1 MFVTERRK
9 WLGVKL
15 ALLGFAVGVL
25 GFLVA
30 RWKFE
35 PGMAIAFAGIAL
47 SLVGAVIHRVW
58 LERYGASF
66 RECLDVVCP
75 NRKWLRTER
84 RDSAEQA

>member
-35 PGMAIAFAGIAL
+35 PGMAITFAGIAL

-58 LERYGASF
+58 LERYGI
-66 RECLDVVCP
+66 
-75 NRKWLRTER
+75 R
-84 RDSAEQA
+84 RQLPRMSGRRLSKPEVAQN